1 MAGAVLF
8 CWIKRVVETDIIFWY
23 NIMRYAFDKK
33 AYRDRRVTC
42 FMAQSRDELNI
53 DQLNAK
59 EEKREKLVSWYL
71 SLPEIPAKEKA
82 IITKSLRYNVWKS
95 LLRVIIVLFL
105 LPCVWAFIIS
115 QYDPFESITGYKLSK
130 AKAVTAVVQE
140 DGMTVLLKNPNK
152 GEHVIYPLAELN
164 IDPTGYKYRDRL
176 TTYWMKEAGSANSYR
191 LVATLPESEVSH
203 IERSWDAF
211 LFISLFAIYA
221 ITLII
226 FFVKRRIYVGWY
238 DKFYDRVE
246 KFCSENYIYQ
256 LYPECDTAD
265 AFMSY
270 GNDYPEQ
277 LVRAFEN
284 TQLTAG
290 ERKGKRHRIFITVGI
305 SAACMAIVVAFII
318 LGTTVKSAI
327 KNRQD
332 EERTAQVLAQIQAAI
347 NGSEKPLGAESD
359 YYNYADML
367 DRAMAS
373 FPNEDV
379 YYKLITTDDYVAI
392 VITTDKKTNVYF
404 DRYVPVH
411 GNVGDE
417 GTIYKLDVSMV
428 SNTVQPDDVLNN
440 YTGVLER

>member
-1 MAGAVLF
+1 
-8 CWIKRVVETDIIFWY
+8 
-23 NIMRYAFDKK
+23 
-33 AYRDRRVTC
+33 
-42 FMAQSRDELNI
+42 MAQSRDELNI

-440 YTGVLER
+440 YTGVLKR

>member
-1 MAGAVLF
+1 M
-8 CWIKRVVETDIIFWY
+8 T
-23 NIMRYAFDKK
+23 
-33 AYRDRRVTC
+33 
-42 FMAQSRDELNI
+42 QSRDELNI

-71 SLPEIPAKEKA
+71 SLPGIQAKEKA

-105 LPCVWAFIIS
+105 VPCMWAFIIS
-115 QYDPFESITGYKLSK
+115 QYDPFESITGYKLST

-140 DGMTVLLKNPNK
+140 DGMTVSLKNPNR
-152 GEHVIYPLAELN
+152 GEHVIYTLAELN
-164 IDPTGYKYRDRL
+164 IDPTGYKYRDKL
-176 TTYWMKEAGSANSYR
+176 TTYWMKEAGNANSYR

-246 KFCSENYIYQ
+246 KFCSTNYIYQ
-256 LYPECDTAD
+256 LYPECDTVD
-265 AFMSY
+265 AFISY

-277 LVRAFEN
+277 LVRAFAN
-284 TQLTAG
+284 TQLSAN

-305 SAACMAIVVAFII
+305 SAACMAIIIAFII
-318 LGTTVKSAI
+318 LGISVKSAI
-327 KNRQD
+327 KSRQD
-332 EERTAQVLAQIQAAI
+332 EERTAQVLAQMQSAI
-347 NGSEKPLGAESD
+347 GGSEKPLGAESD

-367 DRAMAS
+367 NRARAS
-373 FPNEDV
+373 FPDEDV

-417 GTIYKLDVSMV
+417 GVIYKLDVSMV

-440 YTGVLER
+440 YTGVLDRQCNGICW

>member
-1 MAGAVLF
+1 MSF
-8 CWIKRVVETDIIFWY
+8 T
-23 NIMRYAFDKK
+23 
-33 AYRDRRVTC
+33 T
-42 FMAQSRDELNI
+42 QSRDELNI

-59 EEKREKLVSWYL
+59 KEKREKLVSWYL
-71 SLPEIPAKEKA
+71 SLPGIQAKEKA

-105 LPCVWAFIIS
+105 VPCMWAFIIS
-115 QYDPFESITGYKLSK
+115 QYDPFESITGYKLST

-140 DGMTVLLKNPNK
+140 DGMTVSLKNPNR
-152 GEHVIYPLAELN
+152 GEHVIYTLAELN
-164 IDPTGYKYRDRL
+164 IDPTGYKYRDRF
-176 TTYWMKEAGSANSYR
+176 TTYWMKEAGDSNSYR
-191 LVATLPESEVSH
+191 LVVTLSETEAAY

-211 LFISLFAIYA
+211 LLISLFAIYA

-246 KFCSENYIYQ
+246 KFCSTNYIYQ
-256 LYPECDTAD
+256 LYPECDTVD
-265 AFMSY
+265 AFISY

-277 LVRAFEN
+277 LVRAFAN
-284 TQLTAG
+284 TQLSAS
-290 ERKGKRHRIFITVGI
+290 ERKEKRHRIFITVGI
-305 SAACMAIVVAFII
+305 SAACMAIIIAFII
-318 LGTTVKSAI
+318 LGISVKSAI
-327 KNRQD
+327 KSRQD

-347 NGSEKPLGAESD
+347 NGSEKPLSAESD

-367 DRAMAS
+367 NRARAS
-373 FPNEDV
+373 FPDEDV
-379 YYKLITTDDYVAI
+379 YYKLITADDYVAI

-440 YTGVLER
+440 YTGVLKR

>member
-1 MAGAVLF
+1 MSF
-8 CWIKRVVETDIIFWY
+8 T
-23 NIMRYAFDKK
+23 
-33 AYRDRRVTC
+33 T
-42 FMAQSRDELNI
+42 QSRDELNI

-71 SLPEIPAKEKA
+71 SLPGIQAKEKA

-105 LPCVWAFIIS
+105 VPCMWAFIIS
-115 QYDPFESITGYKLSK
+115 QYDPFESITGYKLST

-140 DGMTVLLKNPNK
+140 DGMTVSLKNPNR
-152 GEHVIYPLAELN
+152 GEHVIYTLAELN
-164 IDPTGYKYRDRL
+164 IDPTGYKYRDRF
-176 TTYWMKEAGSANSYR
+176 TTYWMKEAGDSNSYR
-191 LVATLPESEVSH
+191 LVVTLSETEAAY

-211 LFISLFAIYA
+211 LLISLFAIYA

-246 KFCSENYIYQ
+246 KFCSTNYIYQ
-256 LYPECDTAD
+256 LYPECDTVD
-265 AFMSY
+265 AFISY

-277 LVRAFEN
+277 LVRAFAN
-284 TQLTAG
+284 TQLSAN
-290 ERKGKRHRIFITVGI
+290 ERKEKRHRIFITVGI
-305 SAACMAIVVAFII
+305 SAACMAIIIAFII
-318 LGTTVKSAI
+318 LGISVKSAI
-327 KNRQD
+327 KSRQD

-367 DRAMAS
+367 NRARAS
-373 FPNEDV
+373 FPDEDV
-379 YYKLITTDDYVAI
+379 YYKLITADDYVAI

-440 YTGVLER
+440 YTGVLKR

>member
-1 MAGAVLF
+1 MSF
-8 CWIKRVVETDIIFWY
+8 T
-23 NIMRYAFDKK
+23 
-33 AYRDRRVTC
+33 T
-42 FMAQSRDELNI
+42 QSRDELNI
-53 DQLNAK
+53 DQINAK
-59 EEKREKLVSWYL
+59 EENREKLASWYL
-71 SLPEIPAKEKA
+71 SLPGIPAKEKTF
-82 IITKSLRYNVWKS
+82 ITKSLRYNVWKS

-105 LPCVWAFIIS
+105 VPCMWAFIIS

-130 AKAVTAVVQE
+130 TKAVTAVVQE
-140 DGMTVLLKNPNK
+140 DGMTVSVKNPNK
-152 GEHVIYPLAELN
+152 GEHVIYTLAELN
-164 IDPTGYKYRDRL
+164 IDPTGYKYRDRF

-191 LVATLPESEVSH
+191 LVAALPESEVSH

-211 LFISLFAIYA
+211 LLISLFAIYA
-221 ITLII
+221 ITLIV

-238 DKFYDRVE
+238 NKFYDRME
-246 KFCSENYIYQ
+246 KFCSQNYIYQ
-256 LYPECDTAD
+256 LYPGCDTVD

-277 LVRAFEN
+277 LVRTFEN

-290 ERKGKRHRIFITVGI
+290 ECKGKRHRLFITVGI
-305 SAACMAIVVAFII
+305 SAVCMAIVVAFII

-367 DRAMAS
+367 DRARAS

-417 GTIYKLDVSMV
+417 GVIYKLDVSMV

-440 YTGVLER
+440 YTGVLGR

>member
-1 MAGAVLF
+1 MSF
-8 CWIKRVVETDIIFWY
+8 T
-23 NIMRYAFDKK
+23 
-33 AYRDRRVTC
+33 T
-42 FMAQSRDELNI
+42 QSRDELNI

-105 LPCVWAFIIS
+105 VPCMWAFIIS
-115 QYDPFESITGYKLSK
+115 QYDPFESITGYKLST

-140 DGMTVLLKNPNK
+140 DGMTVSVKNPNK
-152 GEHVIYPLAELN
+152 GEHVIYALTDLN

-246 KFCSENYIYQ
+246 KFCSTNYIYQ
-256 LYPECDTAD
+256 LYPECDTVD
-265 AFMSY
+265 AFISY

-277 LVRAFEN
+277 LVRAFAN
-284 TQLTAG
+284 TQLSAN
-290 ERKGKRHRIFITVGI
+290 ERKGK
-305 SAACMAIVVAFII
+305 
-318 LGTTVKSAI
+318 
-327 KNRQD
+327 
-332 EERTAQVLAQIQAAI
+332 
-347 NGSEKPLGAESD
+347 
-359 YYNYADML
+359 
-367 DRAMAS
+367 
-373 FPNEDV
+373 
-379 YYKLITTDDYVAI
+379 
-392 VITTDKKTNVYF
+392 
-404 DRYVPVH
+404 
-411 GNVGDE
+411 
-417 GTIYKLDVSMV
+417 
-428 SNTVQPDDVLNN
+428 
-440 YTGVLER
+440 

>member
-1 MAGAVLF
+1 MSF
-8 CWIKRVVETDIIFWY
+8 T
-23 NIMRYAFDKK
+23 
-33 AYRDRRVTC
+33 T
-42 FMAQSRDELNI
+42 QSRDELNI

-59 EEKREKLVSWYL
+59 EEKREKLTSWYL
-71 SLPEIPAKEKA
+71 SLPGIPAKEKA
-82 IITKSLRYNVWKS
+82 FITKSLKYNVWKS

-105 LPCVWAFIIS
+105 VPCMWAFIIS
-115 QYDPFESITGYKLSK
+115 QYDPFESITGYKLTK

-140 DGMTVLLKNPNK
+140 DGMSVSVKNPNK
-152 GEHVIYPLAELN
+152 GEHVIYTLAELN
-164 IDPTGYKYRDRL
+164 IDPTGYKYRDRF
-176 TTYWMKEAGSANSYR
+176 TTYWMKEAGDSNSYR
-191 LVATLPESEVSH
+191 LVATLSEAEAAH

-221 ITLII
+221 ITLIV

-238 DKFYDRVE
+238 NKFYDRVE

-277 LVRAFEN
+277 LVRAFAN
-284 TQLTAG
+284 TQLTTG
-290 ERKGKRHRIFITVGI
+290 ERREKRHRLFTTVGI
-305 SAACMAIVVAFII
+305 STACMTIVVAFII

-327 KNRQD
+327 KNSQD
-332 EERTAQVLAQIQAAI
+332 EKRTAQVLAQMQSAI
-347 NGSEKPLGAESD
+347 EEIAEPLGAESD

-367 DRAMAS
+367 DRARES
-373 FPNEDV
+373 FPDEDV
-379 YYKLITTDDYVAI
+379 YYKLITTEDYIAI
-392 VITTDKKTNVYF
+392 VITTEKKTNVYF

-411 GNVGDE
+411 GNVGDD
-417 GTIYKLDVSMV
+417 GVVYKLDVSMV

>member
-1 MAGAVLF
+1 M
-8 CWIKRVVETDIIFWY
+8 T
-23 NIMRYAFDKK
+23 
-33 AYRDRRVTC
+33 
-42 FMAQSRDELNI
+42 QSRDELNI

-71 SLPEIPAKEKA
+71 SLPGIPAKEKA

-105 LPCVWAFIIS
+105 VPCMWAFIIS
-115 QYDPFESITGYKLSK
+115 QYDPFESITGYKLST
-130 AKAVTAVVQE
+130 AKAFTAVVQE
-140 DGMTVLLKNPNK
+140 DGMTVSLKNPNR
-152 GEHVIYPLAELN
+152 GEHVIYTLAELN
-164 IDPTGYKYRDRL
+164 IDPTSYKYRDRF
-176 TTYWMKEAGSANSYR
+176 TTYWMKEAGDSNSYR
-191 LVATLPESEVSH
+191 LVVTLSETEAAH

-211 LFISLFAIYA
+211 LLISLFAIYA

-246 KFCSENYIYQ
+246 KFCSTNYIYQ
-256 LYPECDTAD
+256 LYPECDTVD
-265 AFMSY
+265 AFISY

-277 LVRAFEN
+277 LVMAFAN
-284 TQLTAG
+284 TQLSAN
-290 ERKGKRHRIFITVGI
+290 ERKEKRHRIFITVGI
-305 SAACMAIVVAFII
+305 SAACMAIIIAFII
-318 LGTTVKSAI
+318 LGISVKSAI
-327 KNRQD
+327 KSRQD
-332 EERTAQVLAQIQAAI
+332 EERTAQVLAQMQSAI
-347 NGSEKPLGAESD
+347 GGSEKPLGAESD

-367 DRAMAS
+367 NRARAS
-373 FPNEDV
+373 FPDEDV

-417 GTIYKLDVSMV
+417 GVIYKLDVSMV

-440 YTGVLER
+440 YTGVLDRQCNGICW

>member
-1 MAGAVLF
+1 MSF
-8 CWIKRVVETDIIFWY
+8 T
-23 NIMRYAFDKK
+23 
-33 AYRDRRVTC
+33 T
-42 FMAQSRDELNI
+42 QSRDELNI

-71 SLPEIPAKEKA
+71 SLPGIPAKEKA

-115 QYDPFESITGYKLSK
+115 QYDPFECITGYKLSK

-140 DGMTVLLKNPNK
+140 DGMTVSVKNPNK
-152 GEHVIYPLAELN
+152 GEHVIYALAELN
-164 IDPTGYKYRDRL
+164 IDPTGYKYRDRF
-176 TTYWMKEAGSANSYR
+176 TTYWMKEAGDSNSYR
-191 LVATLPESEVSH
+191 LVVTLSETEAAH

-211 LFISLFAIYA
+211 LLISLFAIYA
-221 ITLII
+221 ITLIV

-238 DKFYDRVE
+238 NKFYDRIE

-256 LYPECDTAD
+256 LYPECDTTD

-290 ERKGKRHRIFITVGI
+290 ERKGKRHRLFITVGI

-332 EERTAQVLAQIQAAI
+332 EERTAQVLAQMQSAI

-367 DRAMAS
+367 NRARAS
-373 FPNEDV
+373 FPDEDV